1 MNSNDWHKIIATV
14 APVLATA
21 LGGPLAGV
29 AVGAI
34 AKGILPDGTD
44 PTPDNVAAAVM
55 SATPDTLIKL
65 KQIEL
70 DFAKSMSDAGIKL
83 EEIAANDRDSAR
95 KREVETKDSTTK
107 VLAYVIV
114 GAFIWVVGFTL
125 AGYTTVDSVLAG
137 TLIGYLSAKAELVSS
152 YYFGSSA
159 GSQRKTDALV
169 EAAKVASERPPP
181 RP

>member
-95 KREVETKDSTTK
+95 KRDEAVKDYTTSALGYA
-107 VLAYVIV
+107 VT
-114 GAFIWVVGFTL
+114 VGFF
-125 AGYTTVDSVLAG
+125 GVL
-137 TLIGYLSAKAELVSS
+137 GYLLIHGKPETGGDALLVMLGSLGGAWSAVISFF
-152 YYFGSSA
+152 YGSSA
-159 GSQRKTDALV
+159 SSQTKTEGILSALQN
-169 EAAKVASERPPP
+169 KRS
-181 RP
+181 